1 MKTRVY
7 IIDDHPLVRR
17 GLSALIA
24 AEPDLEVC
32 GQNEDP
38 SAGVQEIIRLQ
49 PDVVTIDI
57 SLNGSSGLELIKR
70 IRAVSPRIQMVV
82 LSMHHESVYALRALK
97 AGARAYVMKHEATA
111 RIVEAIRQARAG
123 RMFVSD
129 EVSRQMLT
137 QLVNGGD
144 GAGVSPVATLS
155 DRELEIV
162 DQIGSGIPTR
172 EIAEKLHV
180 SVKTVEAHRAH
191 IKEKLNLRHAP
202 QLVQFCVRWVEENKR
217 HHEQPVAATD

>member
-38 SAGVQEIIRLQ
+38 SAGVQEIMRLQ

-70 IRAVSPRIQMVV
+70 IRPVSPRIQMVV

-162 DQIGSGIPTR
+162 DQIGNGIPTR

>member
-17 GLSALIA
+17 GLSALIS

-57 SLNGSSGLELIKR
+57 SLNGTSGLELIKR
-70 IRAVSPRIQMVV
+70 IRAVNARIQMVV

-111 RIVEAIRQARAG
+111 RIVEAIRQARSG

-129 EVSRQMLT
+129 EVSRQMLS

-144 GAGVSPVATLS
+144 GAGVSPVASLS

-162 DQIGSGIPTR
+162 DQIGNGIPTR

-202 QLVQFCVRWVEENKR
+202 QLVQFCVRWVEANKR
-217 HHEQPVAATD
+217 HSEQTVAAMD

>member
-97 AGARAYVMKHEATA
+97 AGARAYVMKHEATS
-111 RIVEAIRQARAG
+111 RIVEAIRQARSG

-162 DQIGSGIPTR
+162 DQIGNGIPTR

-202 QLVQFCVRWVEENKR
+202 QLVQFCVRWVEDNKR
-217 HHEQPVAATD
+217 HSEQTVAAMD

>member
-17 GLSALIA
+17 GLSALIS
-24 AEPDLEVC
+24 AEADLEIC
-32 GQNEDP
+32 GQNDDP
-38 SAGVQEIIRLQ
+38 SAAVQEIIRLQ

-97 AGARAYVMKHEATA
+97 AGARAYVMKHDAGTKV
-111 RIVEAIRQARAG
+111 VEAIRQAREG
-123 RMFVSD
+123 RMYVSD

-137 QLVNGGD
+137 QLVNGGA

-162 DQIGSGIPTR
+162 DQIGNGIPTR
-172 EIAEKLHV
+172 EIAENLHV
-180 SVKTVEAHRAH
+180 SVPTVEAHRAH

-217 HHEQPVAATD
+217 QHETVGATD

>member
-162 DQIGSGIPTR
+162 DQIGNGIPTR
-172 EIAEKLHV
+172 EIADKLHV

-217 HHEQPVAATD
+217 HHELPVAATD

>member
-162 DQIGSGIPTR
+162 DQIGNGIPTR
-172 EIAEKLHV
+172 EIADKLHV

-217 HHEQPVAATD
+217 HHDQPVAATD

>member
-17 GLSALIA
+17 GLNALVT

-32 GQNEDP
+32 GQQEDP
-38 SAGVQEIIRLQ
+38 SAAVQEIIRLQ

-57 SLNGSSGLELIKR
+57 SLNGTSGLELIKR
-70 IRAVSPRIQMVV
+70 IRAVNPRIQMVV

-97 AGARAYVMKHEATA
+97 AGARAYVMKHEAAA
-111 RIVEAIRQARAG
+111 RIVEAIRAARTG

-217 HHEQPVAATD
+217 HNETVVATD

>member
-1 MKTRVY
+1 
-7 IIDDHPLVRR
+7 
-17 GLSALIA
+17 
-24 AEPDLEVC
+24 
-32 GQNEDP
+32 
-38 SAGVQEIIRLQ
+38 
-49 PDVVTIDI
+49 
-57 SLNGSSGLELIKR
+57 
-70 IRAVSPRIQMVV
+70 
-82 LSMHHESVYALRALK
+82 
-97 AGARAYVMKHEATA
+97 
-111 RIVEAIRQARAG
+111 
-123 RMFVSD
+123 
-129 EVSRQMLT
+129 MLT

-217 HHEQPVAATD
+217 HNETVVATD

>member
-97 AGARAYVMKHEATA
+97 AGARAYVMKHEATS
-111 RIVEAIRQARAG
+111 RIVEAVRQARAG

-162 DQIGSGIPTR
+162 DQIGNGIPTR

-217 HHEQPVAATD
+217 HHEPVAATD

>member
-17 GLSALIA
+17 GLSALIS

-57 SLNGSSGLELIKR
+57 SLNGTSGLELIKR
-70 IRAVSPRIQMVV
+70 IRAVNARIQMVV

-111 RIVEAIRQARAG
+111 RIVEAIRQARSG

-129 EVSRQMLT
+129 EVSRQMLS
-137 QLVNGGD
+137 QLVNGGN
-144 GAGVSPVATLS
+144 GAGVSPVASLS

-162 DQIGSGIPTR
+162 DQIGNGIPTR

-202 QLVQFCVRWVEENKR
+202 QLVQFCVRWVEDNKR
-217 HHEQPVAATD
+217 HSEQTVAAMD

>member
-162 DQIGSGIPTR
+162 DQIGNGVPTR

-217 HHEQPVAATD
+217 HHELPVAATD

>member
-17 GLSALIA
+17 GLNALVT

-32 GQNEDP
+32 GQQEDP
-38 SAGVQEIIRLQ
+38 SAAVQEIIRLQ

-57 SLNGSSGLELIKR
+57 SLNGTSGLELIKR

-111 RIVEAIRQARAG
+111 RIVEAIRAARTG

-217 HHEQPVAATD
+217 QHETVGATD

>member
-17 GLSALIA
+17 GLSALIS

-57 SLNGSSGLELIKR
+57 SLNGTSGLELIKR
-70 IRAVSPRIQMVV
+70 IRAVNARIQMVV

-111 RIVEAIRQARAG
+111 RIVEAIRQARSG

-129 EVSRQMLT
+129 EVSRQMLS

-144 GAGVSPVATLS
+144 GAGVSPVASLS

-162 DQIGSGIPTR
+162 DQIGNGIPTR

-202 QLVQFCVRWVEENKR
+202 QLVQFCVRWVEDNKR
-217 HHEQPVAATD
+217 PSEQTVAAMD

>member
-17 GLSALIA
+17 GLNALVT

-32 GQNEDP
+32 GQQEDP
-38 SAGVQEIIRLQ
+38 SAAVQEIIRLQ

-57 SLNGSSGLELIKR
+57 SLNGTSGLELIKR
-70 IRAVSPRIQMVV
+70 IRAVNPRIQMVV

-97 AGARAYVMKHEATA
+97 AGARAYVMKHEAAA
-111 RIVEAIRQARAG
+111 RIVEAIRAARTG
-123 RMFVSD
+123 WMFVSD

-217 HHEQPVAATD
+217 HNETVVATD

>member
-17 GLSALIA
+17 GLSALIS

-57 SLNGSSGLELIKR
+57 SLNGTSGLELIKR
-70 IRAVSPRIQMVV
+70 IRAVNARIQMVV

-111 RIVEAIRQARAG
+111 RIVEAIRQARSG

-129 EVSRQMLT
+129 EVSRQMLS

-144 GAGVSPVATLS
+144 GAGVSPVASLS

-162 DQIGSGIPTR
+162 DQIGNGIPTR

-202 QLVQFCVRWVEENKR
+202 QLVQFCVRWVEDNKR
-217 HHEQPVAATD
+217 HSEQTVAAMD

>member
-1 MKTRVY
+1 
-7 IIDDHPLVRR
+7 
-17 GLSALIA
+17 
-24 AEPDLEVC
+24 
-32 GQNEDP
+32 
-38 SAGVQEIIRLQ
+38 
-49 PDVVTIDI
+49 
-57 SLNGSSGLELIKR
+57 
-70 IRAVSPRIQMVV
+70 
-82 LSMHHESVYALRALK
+82 
-97 AGARAYVMKHEATA
+97 MKHEAAA
-111 RIVEAIRQARAG
+111 RIVEAIRAARTG

-217 HHEQPVAATD
+217 HNETVVATD